1 MRTVPQ
7 AAAQDS
13 DQSFLGSVRLHF
25 SKFRLAAGAMKILS
39 LRSYLD
45 KVIETF
51 KFYNKGL

>member
-25 SKFRLAAGAMKILS
+25 SKFRLAVLPMKIS
-39 LRSYLD
+39 STELRWQFEVL
-45 KVIETF
+45 
-51 KFYNKGL
+51 